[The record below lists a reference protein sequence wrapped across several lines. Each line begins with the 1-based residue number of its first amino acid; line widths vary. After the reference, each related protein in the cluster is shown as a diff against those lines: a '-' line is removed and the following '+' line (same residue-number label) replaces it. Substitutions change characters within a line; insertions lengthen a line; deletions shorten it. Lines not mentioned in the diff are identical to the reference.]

1 MVLAAL
7 AVPFL
12 PLATAVALDPVP
24 EAAVMVVTE
33 VDLDV
38 RVVGPDGRDVGD
50 REAGLNATA
59 VHGDEAPFEADMVV
73 ADHAFPAGA
82 LEDVDLPLVVP
93 HHHAVA
99 LGAGRAEAIDVHPRA
114 GRRS

>member
-1 MVLAAL
+1 MLLAVMVLAAL

-59 VHGDEAPFEADMVV
+59 VHGDEAPFEADMSLPITPSQ
-73 ADHAFPAGA
+73 PA
-82 LEDVDLPLVVP
+82 PS
-93 HHHAVA
+93 
-99 LGAGRAEAIDVHPRA
+99 RT
-114 GRRS
+114 